1 MTRWSRG
8 VVGAVSAL
16 ALLVVC
22 TASSPAPAAG
32 LGGGDNGMLQ
42 PGNPLVSTS
51 VFQNDPNIQVG
62 TPLPP
67 GYGTTSYNTPCVT
80 AVTGGTYPY
89 VFSNASVDGSFGVTR
104 RSSCSSS
111 TPSVA
116 WWGRSRSR
124 PVVPARGARPTR
136 W

>member
-1 MTRWSRG
+1 
-8 VVGAVSAL
+8 
-16 ALLVVC
+16 
-22 TASSPAPAAG
+22 
-32 LGGGDNGMLQ
+32 MLQ

-124 PVVPARGARPTR
+124 PVVPARGARPTG